1 MIAQESSMK
10 KIYIN
15 KLILHISVGQAGERL
30 ERAKSVLRELSGQEP
45 KELKAKKTLRDFGI
59 HKGEK
64 IACMVTVR
72 KAAAVQL
79 LQRVVQA
86 KNSTVNISSVD
97 QRGNLAFGIREHI
110 DIPGVK
116 YDPEIGIYGMDVMV
130 NLSMPVLRVEERKRL
145 KSRIGAGQKV
155 TREQAIEFYRGLGV
169 NLV

>member
-1 MIAQESSMK
+1 MISQENVMK
-10 KIYIN
+10 KIKIN
-15 KLILHISVGQAGERL
+15 KLILHIAVGQAGERL
-30 ERAKSVLRELSGQEP
+30 ERAKSVLRDLSGQEP

-72 KAAAVQL
+72 KEPAVQL
-79 LQRVVQA
+79 LQRVIQA
-86 KNSTVNISSVD
+86 KNNTVNISSID
-97 QRGNLAFGIREHI
+97 ERGNLAFGIREHI

-130 NLSMPVLRVEERKRL
+130 NLSMPGVRVEERKR
-145 KSRIGAGQKV
+145 SRSTVGDGQKV
-155 TREQAIEFYRGLGV
+155 NREQAIEFYRGLGV